1 MRGFEVETTRQ
12 MTVLVHEDN
21 TVHIIV
27 AGKVVLSVADIT
39 HFTYVDITGR
49 FDVAVNEKGER

>member
-1 MRGFEVETTRQ
+1 METNTRQ
-12 MTVLVHEDN
+12 MTVLVYEDN

-39 HFTYVDITGR
+39 HFTYVDTSGR